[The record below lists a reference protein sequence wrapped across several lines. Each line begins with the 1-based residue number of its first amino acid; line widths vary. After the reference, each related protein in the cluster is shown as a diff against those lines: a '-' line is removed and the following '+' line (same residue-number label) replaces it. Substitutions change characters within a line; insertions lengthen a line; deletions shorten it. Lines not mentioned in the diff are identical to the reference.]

1 MDVGKTAASGSVVIP
16 ETGSM
21 KDAFRLKPEELPMH
35 EKMVQTLLGG
45 MGILRT
51 EKTIRRALD
60 MVDGLAHEGLMC
72 DGQTHDDLMR
82 DGQAHDGLMRDNIVS
97 DGIVH
102 GGLSGA
108 MKAELLLARA
118 ILMCALARKESRGAH
133 ARQDYPDTDEAWRK
147 TTRAI
152 WQEGRIQITYEE
164 ITPYPEA

>member
-51 EKTIRRALD
+51 EKTIQRALD
-60 MVDGLAHEGLMC
+60 TVDGLAHDGLMC

-97 DGIVH
+97 DG
-102 GGLSGA
+102 
-108 MKAELLLARA
+108 
-118 ILMCALARKESRGAH
+118 
-133 ARQDYPDTDEAWRK
+133 
-147 TTRAI
+147 
-152 WQEGRIQITYEE
+152 
-164 ITPYPEA
+164 